1 MKNVY
6 YYGATICYY
15 LTIVAGSVLIP
26 SVDEIFEFVG
36 AICGCSLGFL
46 FPAFF
51 YIYANS
57 KFPENRDVKD
67 KGKLNVLQ
75 GTPPSD
81 KLLLGSA
88 YFQFGLGITA
98 FFLMMFNNIHGLIDT
113 NKGEEN

>member
-1 MKNVY
+1 MKPVY
-6 YYGATICYY
+6 YYGATIFYYY
-15 LTIVAGSVLIP
+15 LIVLGAIVIP

-57 KFPENRDVKD
+57 KYPENRDVKD

-81 KLLLGSA
+81 SVLLGSA
-88 YFQFGLGITA
+88 YFQMALGIVA
-98 FFLMMFNNIHGLIDT
+98 FCLMMFNNIHGLIDPE
-113 NKGEEN
+113 KGEE

>member
-1 MKNVY
+1 MAYKDMKNGY
-6 YYGATICYY
+6 YYGTTIFYY
-15 LTIVAGSVLIP
+15 YVIVAGAILIP

-57 KFPENRDVKD
+57 KYPENRDVKD

-88 YFQFGLGITA
+88 YF
-98 FFLMMFNNIHGLIDT
+98 
-113 NKGEEN
+113 